1 MSVALWRIA
10 TAGPGV
16 AATDMS
22 GSGAAIAGGRWNSRG
37 IPACYACASV
47 ALACLETLV
56 HLNSGSLPLKRY
68 LVRIDVPDK
77 VWAARRSLASPDLPA
92 GWDSLP
98 AGKAS
103 MRIGDRWLA
112 DGKSLLMQ
120 VPSVV
125 APEEFNVLVNPKH
138 GALGKLAVRIE
149 RAWSY
154 HARLLTG

>member
-1 MSVALWRIA
+1 M
-10 TAGPGV
+10 PG
-16 AATDMS
+16 
-22 GSGAAIAGGRWNSRG
+22 
-37 IPACYACASV
+37 
-47 ALACLETLV
+47 
-56 HLNSGSLPLKRY
+56 
-68 LVRIDVPDK
+68 K
-77 VWAARRSLASPDLPA
+77 VWAARRNLASSDLPA
-92 GWDSLP
+92 GSDSLP

-103 MRIGDRWLA
+103 MQIGERWLV

-154 HARLLTG
+154 DARLLTGASRTPSR